1 MINFIKNIFKKKLYT
16 ILGRGGISYSSE
28 GDEFYIETNNFLE
41 KKEYS
46 VEIFYKDIKSIKN
59 KIPLSES
66 DKKKLAIIVKDLLNE
81 DGIKAIIS

>member
-16 ILGRGGISYSSE
+16 ILGQGGISYSSG
-28 GDEFYIETNNFLE
+28 GDVFYIETNNFLE

-59 KIPLSES
+59 KIALSES
-66 DKKKLAIIVKDLLNE
+66 DKKQLAIIVKDLLND